1 MISTK
6 KELRYYLDQDLKALG
21 ISNRKKPKWFG
32 DDIWKYQIC
41 LRKLEYYT
49 NTNSKVFKHIYRYL
63 HKKKGLK
70 LGFDIPVNVFGPGL
84 RINHFGLLIV
94 NSNVKIGA
102 NCDIHQGVNIGQ
114 NHDQYDVPTIGD
126 HVWIGPGVKLFGK
139 IQIANGISIGANAVV
154 NKSFTEENITIAGV
168 PAKKVKEAAFKLE
181 QKQAVQ

>member
-1 MISTK
+1 
-6 KELRYYLDQDLKALG
+6 
-21 ISNRKKPKWFG
+21 
-32 DDIWKYQIC
+32 
-41 LRKLEYYT
+41 
-49 NTNSKVFKHIYRYL
+49 
-63 HKKKGLK
+63 
-70 LGFDIPVNVFGPGL
+70 
-84 RINHFGLLIV
+84 

-181 QKQAVQ
+181 QK